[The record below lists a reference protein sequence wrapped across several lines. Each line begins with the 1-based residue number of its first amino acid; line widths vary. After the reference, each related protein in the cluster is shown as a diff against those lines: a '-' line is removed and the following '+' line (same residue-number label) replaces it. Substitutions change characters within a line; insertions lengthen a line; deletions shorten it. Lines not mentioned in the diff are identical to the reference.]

1 MQVGNQRAPASDN
14 KTSQHGARCL
24 EPRRAGANLNG
35 MVGALCI
42 ALVLSLATVVRG
54 DFRVKFEVEV
64 RSGTKEFTVL
74 VHEDWAPSMPP
85 TARTPDRRQGPMQV
99 LLCHSH
105 VGALLD
111 SWRGAVQGAGRGQV
125 LRRHPLLPRHPGLHG
140 AVWPQRRPS
149 SLGRLARSYHQRRAS
164 QGLEQARLNSMF

>member
-1 MQVGNQRAPASDN
+1 MKDTSALYRNQHPRGTGSSGTMICLHLKKPFLDIRTREEMQVGNQGHQRERRKLPNTAP
-14 KTSQHGARCL
+14 GAL

-85 TARTPDRRQGPMQV
+85 TARTPD
-99 LLCHSH
+99 
-105 VGALLD
+105 
-111 SWRGAVQGAGRGQV
+111 
-125 LRRHPLLPRHPGLHG
+125 
-140 AVWPQRRPS
+140 
-149 SLGRLARSYHQRRAS
+149 
-164 QGLEQARLNSMF
+164 

>member
-1 MQVGNQRAPASDN
+1 METKGTCERQQNFPTRRPVPRA
-14 KTSQHGARCL
+14 R
-24 EPRRAGANLNG
+24 RRAVANLNG

-85 TARTPDRRQGPMQV
+85 TARTPD
-99 LLCHSH
+99 
-105 VGALLD
+105 
-111 SWRGAVQGAGRGQV
+111 
-125 LRRHPLLPRHPGLHG
+125 
-140 AVWPQRRPS
+140 
-149 SLGRLARSYHQRRAS
+149 
-164 QGLEQARLNSMF
+164 

>member
-1 MQVGNQRAPASDN
+1 MALSVAIGGGLRLKDTSALYRNQHPRGTGSSGTMICLHLKKPFLDIRTREEMQVGNEGHLRERQI
-14 KTSQHGARCL
+14 TSQHGARCL

-85 TARTPDRRQGPMQV
+85 TARTPD
-99 LLCHSH
+99 
-105 VGALLD
+105 
-111 SWRGAVQGAGRGQV
+111 
-125 LRRHPLLPRHPGLHG
+125 
-140 AVWPQRRPS
+140 
-149 SLGRLARSYHQRRAS
+149 
-164 QGLEQARLNSMF
+164 